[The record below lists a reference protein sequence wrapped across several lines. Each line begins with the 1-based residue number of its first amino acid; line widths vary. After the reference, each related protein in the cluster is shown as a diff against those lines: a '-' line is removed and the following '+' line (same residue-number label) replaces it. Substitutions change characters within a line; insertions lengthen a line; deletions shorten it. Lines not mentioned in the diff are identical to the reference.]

1 MVSQLVSCPLPLDF
15 PAHLCHT
22 YSMTHSR
29 AQLIDALLAEHVE
42 LAHDDASLLHPDD
55 YLDHLHSL
63 TLDQLIAETCTDDT
77 FTLDEF
83 MFAYS

>member
-1 MVSQLVSCPLPLDF
+1 
-15 PAHLCHT
+15 
-22 YSMTHSR
+22 MTHSR
-29 AQLIDALLAEHVE
+29 SQLIDALLSEHVQ

-63 TLDQLIAETCTDDT
+63 TLEQLIAETGTDDT

>member
-1 MVSQLVSCPLPLDF
+1 
-15 PAHLCHT
+15 
-22 YSMTHSR
+22 MTHSR
-29 AQLIDALLAEHVE
+29 AQLIDALLAEHQS
-42 LAHDDASLLHPDD
+42 LSHDDFNTNVMNDVQYHSFLQ
-55 YLDHLHSL
+55 SL